1 MRGRAKHL
9 SAFLF
14 GAMVGILGFA
24 NAALASG
31 PNSAIASD
39 PHSHDGL
46 GEFRLRQSTALHER
60 PDAAS
65 PVLHRLAPNTI
76 VHVVG
81 RTGHWYQI
89 RSSKPG
95 RPDGYIPRS
104 AATPLPSAT
113 HHASVFRRGLFRVT
127 HSTVVHAEPSARS
140 RTVARLR
147 PGTEIQV
154 VAARGSWYRIESASG
169 HRPPGYVT
177 AAAAERVR
185 DI

>member
-1 MRGRAKHL
+1 MTRVNKCL
-9 SAFLF
+9 SALIF
-14 GAMVGILGFA
+14 GATVGILGSA
-24 NAALASG
+24 NASLLG
-31 PNSAIASD
+31 PDPTIASNARVRQ
-39 PHSHDGL
+39 SL
-46 GEFRLRQSTALHER
+46 GEFRLRRPTALHER

-65 PVLHRLAPNTI
+65 PVLYRLAPNTI

-95 RPDGYIPRS
+95 RPDGYIPS
-104 AATPLPSAT
+104 SNATPLPRAMGGASA
-113 HHASVFRRGLFRVT
+113 FRRGLFRVT
-127 HSTVVHAEPSARS
+127 RLTSVRAEPSARS

-154 VAARGSWYRIESASG
+154 VAVRGSWYRVESASG

-185 DI
+185 DL